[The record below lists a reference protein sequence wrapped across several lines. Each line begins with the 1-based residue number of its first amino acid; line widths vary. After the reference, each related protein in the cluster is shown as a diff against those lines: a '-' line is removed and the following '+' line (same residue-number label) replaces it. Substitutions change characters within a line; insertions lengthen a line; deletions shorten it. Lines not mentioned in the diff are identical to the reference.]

1 MAINYNLARFERAC
15 STVSQLPAST
25 IPEVVFAGRS
35 NVGKSSLLNKLL
47 NRKSLAKVSQTPG
60 KTATI
65 NFYEVEKIHLVDLP
79 GYGYA
84 KVAKTEVAK
93 WAKLI
98 EGYLNQ
104 KRRFALVASL
114 VDIRIP
120 PQKLDIQMIDFLKAL
135 NLPYCV
141 VLTKADKLGVQAR
154 EKQVE
159 VLREGLG
166 IGEDVR
172 MLLTSAEKGTGIPQL
187 RTYIE
192 ECCRAV

>member
-60 KTATI
+60 KTADDQLLR
-65 NFYEVEKIHLVDLP
+65 VEKIHLVDLP

-120 PQKLDIQMIDFLKAL
+120 PQKLDIQMIDFSRRS
-135 NLPYCV
+135 
-141 VLTKADKLGVQAR
+141 TS
-154 EKQVE
+154 
-159 VLREGLG
+159 VLRGAHQG
-166 IGEDVR
+166 R
-172 MLLTSAEKGTGIPQL
+172 
-187 RTYIE
+187 
-192 ECCRAV
+192 